1 MSEFLSQYQ
10 QGQQAE
16 RQALM
21 DLVDELMRDKQ
32 VRQSPT
38 AQEALG
44 VIHRELI
51 ERYQYEPIREVVE
64 AMSKESNE

>member
-1 MSEFLSQYQ
+1 MNEFLSQYQ

-16 RQALM
+16 RQDLM
-21 DLVDELMRDKQ
+21 DLVDSLMEDKQ

-38 AQEALG
+38 AQEALRI
-44 VIHRELI
+44 IHRELI

>member
-1 MSEFLSQYQ
+1 MEEFLSQYQ

-16 RQALM
+16 RQDLM

-32 VRQSPT
+32 LSTPQD
-38 AQEALG
+38 ALRA
-44 VIHRELI
+44 IHKELI

-64 AMSKESNE
+64 ALSKESNE

>member
-16 RQALM
+16 RQDLM
-21 DLVDELMRDKQ
+21 DLVDELMRDERLSTPQ
-32 VRQSPT
+32 D
-38 AQEALG
+38 ALRA
-44 VIHRELI
+44 IHRELI
-51 ERYQYEPIREVVE
+51 ERYQYEPLREVVE